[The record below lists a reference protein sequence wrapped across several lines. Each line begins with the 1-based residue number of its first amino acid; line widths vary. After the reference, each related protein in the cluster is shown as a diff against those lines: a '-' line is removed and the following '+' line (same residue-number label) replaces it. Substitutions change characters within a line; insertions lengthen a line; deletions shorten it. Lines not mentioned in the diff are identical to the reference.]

1 MISDTDDLKGKWIK
15 PEYTDNIIIKSFDEG
30 KHYIWFKD
38 QDGNL
43 SKSYSYNVEC
53 FLGNKGEYDENKYYC
68 DGSIV
73 SIDDIDYIVLNDN
86 KDDITLMKQYSL
98 DEKLSHCLNSEG
110 DYCYY
115 TSDKSVNYKWS
126 NSYINYYLNNIYI
139 KSLNSS
145 IQKN

>member
-1 MISDTDDLKGKWIK
+1 M
-15 PEYTDNIIIKSFDEG
+15 
-30 KHYIWFKD
+30 
-38 QDGNL
+38 
-43 SKSYSYNVEC
+43 

-98 DEKLSHCLNSEG
+98 DEKLSHCLDSEG